1 MINNQ
6 DVSLPLRRAGGT
18 KPQKCLTTCVRIQ
31 HIQLVPEQSEVEVMV
46 YMDDSI
52 TGGEW
57 IIKPESQKSASALVA
72 RAVWFTPKQGQ
83 FPVRI
88 LNLGND
94 RVNLHRGMRLAF
106 AEEMNRN
113 NANIAAISQA
123 EGTPKATE
131 TQDLLNTLWEMVDGN
146 DNMSASDKN
155 KLYHLLVTYKDV
167 FAKTKLILVEPVK
180 HSTRYTLHLYTR
192 RIAPAQREETT
203 KLLQDMFSKKVIQFN
218 HPLVHGHHL

>member
-6 DVSLPLRRAGGT
+6 DVSLPLRRAGDT

-31 HIQLVPEQSEVEVMV
+31 HVQLVPEQSEVEVMV

-180 HSTRYTLHLYTR
+180 HNTRYTLHLYTR